1 MFTMTT
7 PSLSALSKLSET
19 GQTVATADE
28 DVRGRKVVDRDGE
41 DVGRVDDLLIDDAE
55 RKVRFLHVAHGGF
68 LGIGDTKSYI
78 PVDAIT
84 RITEDAVH
92 IDQAREH
99 IAGAPKYDPEVVA
112 EPDYYGGIYGYYG
125 YAPFWG
131 PGYLYPAFPYY
142 R

>member
-1 MFTMTT
+1 MTT

-19 GQTVATADE
+19 GQTVASADE
-28 DVRGRKVVDRDGE
+28 DVRGRKVLDRDGE
-41 DVGRVDDLLIDDAE
+41 DVGRVDDLLVDDAE
-55 RKVRFLHVAHGGF
+55 RKVRFLLVAHGGF

-84 RITEDAVH
+84 RITEDEVH
-92 IDQAREH
+92 IDQARERV
-99 IAGAPKYDPEVVA
+99 AGAPKYDPDMVN
-112 EPDYYGGIYGYYG
+112 EPDYYPGIYGYYG

>member
-1 MFTMTT
+1 MTT

-19 GQTVATADE
+19 GQTVATGDE
-28 DVRGRKVVDRDGE
+28 DVRGRKVLDRDGE
-41 DVGRVDDLLIDDAE
+41 DVGRVEDLLIDDAE
-55 RKVRFLHVAHGGF
+55 RKVRFLLVAHGGF

-84 RITEDAVH
+84 RITEDEVH
-92 IDQAREH
+92 IDDSREH
-99 IAGAPKYDPEVVA
+99 VAGAPKYDPDVVV
-112 EPDYYGGIYGYYG
+112 EPDYYTGIYGYYG
-125 YAPFWG
+125 YMPFWG